1 MYINRASDL
10 KGQIAAHLVWLGQ
23 SSKGHLNGA
32 AWSRAE
38 CVRRVGMR
46 GGFVAEPRNC
56 RICAFLLTL
65 LRSVQLGVRCATVL
79 PQFAF
84 PSRRE
89 MGLLCLGVEET
100 AGLASCS

>member
-23 SSKGHLNGA
+23 SSKSHLNGA
-32 AWSRAE
+32 AWIRSGCFRS
-38 CVRRVGMR
+38 VGMR
-46 GGFVAEPRNC
+46 EDAVAEPRNC
-56 RICAFLLTL
+56 RICPFLLTL
-65 LRSVQLGVRCATVL
+65 LRSVQLGASCLTVL

-89 MGLLCLGVEET
+89 MVLLCLGVEET
-100 AGLASCS
+100 VRLT